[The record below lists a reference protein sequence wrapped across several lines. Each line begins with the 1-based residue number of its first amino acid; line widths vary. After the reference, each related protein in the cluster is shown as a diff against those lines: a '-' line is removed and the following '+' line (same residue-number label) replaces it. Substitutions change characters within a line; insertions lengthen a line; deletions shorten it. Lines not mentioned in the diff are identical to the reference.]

1 MRERKGLTQR
11 QVGLALGLKSQ
22 QFISNIE
29 NGRSALPISMVAALS
44 VLYGEKISAIERVL
58 FNIVKDEFARK
69 MKTVKVTNKLRAE
82 IKKKLQ

>member
-1 MRERKGLTQR
+1 MREQKGLTR
-11 QVGLALGLKSQ
+11 KQVGSALGLKGP
-22 QFISNIE
+22 QFICNIE
-29 NGRSALPISMVAALS
+29 SGKSAPPITMVAALS
-44 VLYGEKISAIERVL
+44 VLYAEKISAIERVL

>member
-11 QVGLALGLKSQ
+11 QVGLALGLKSP

-29 NGRSALPISMVAALS
+29 NGQSALPISMVAALS
-44 VLYGEKISAIERVL
+44 VLYAEKISAIERVL